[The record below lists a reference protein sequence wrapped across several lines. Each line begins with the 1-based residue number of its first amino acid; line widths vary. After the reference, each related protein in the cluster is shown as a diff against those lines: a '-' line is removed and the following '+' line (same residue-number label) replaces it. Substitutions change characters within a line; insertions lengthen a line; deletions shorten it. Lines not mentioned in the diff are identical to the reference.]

1 MLEFAGEVIL
11 VSLSGVLSPGPLF
24 FANLIYGSKEGYR
37 SGIKIAFGHTIVELP
52 LIMLLVMGLTQIPYA
67 DFTSIGNLNI
77 IGIVGGVLVVIF
89 ATSNNLVIGSLSSPE
104 VENQEPEQISAQIT
118 QAREDIENELKK
130 QGEIM
135 TNAIKQQFGF
145 ENVQS
150 NLSQAYQDSFAG
162 GLESAKNQV
171 QSADSALEDS
181 VISLLRS
188 GQQLISAS
196 QNESIVLDNNS
207 RVILNNFGET
217 LSNLSI
223 TTNELQSQL
232 S

>member
-1 MLEFAGEVIL
+1 MHYV
-11 VSLSGVLSPGPLF
+11 
-24 FANLIYGSKEGYR
+24 
-37 SGIKIAFGHTIVELP
+37 HH
-52 LIMLLVMGLTQIPYA
+52 
-67 DFTSIGNLNI
+67 I
-77 IGIVGGVLVVIF
+77 IGIVGGILVVIF
-89 ATSNNLVIGSLSSPE
+89 ATSNNLVIRSLSSPE

-135 TNAIKQQFGF
+135 TNAIKKQFGF

-150 NLSQAYQDSFAG
+150 NLSQAYQVSFTG
-162 GLESAKNQV
+162 ELESAKNQV
-171 QSADSALEDS
+171 RSADSALEDS
-181 VISLLRS
+181 VISLLKS

-207 RVILNNFGET
+207 RAILNNFGET

-232 S
+232 P

>member
-1 MLEFAGEVIL
+1 MQLQ
-11 VSLSGVLSPGPLF
+11 
-24 FANLIYGSKEGYR
+24 IY
-37 SGIKIAFGHTIVELP
+37 
-52 LIMLLVMGLTQIPYA
+52 
-67 DFTSIGNLNI
+67 
-77 IGIVGGVLVVIF
+77 
-89 ATSNNLVIGSLSSPE
+89 LVIGSLSSPE

-118 QAREDIENELKK
+118 QAREAIENELKK
-130 QGEIM
+130 QGEIL
-135 TNAIKQQFGF
+135 TEAIKQQFGF

-150 NLSQAYQDSFAG
+150 NLSQAYQVSFTG
-162 GLESAKNQV
+162 ELESAKNQV
-171 QSADSALEDS
+171 RSADSALEDS
-181 VISLLRS
+181 VISLLKS

-207 RVILNNFGET
+207 RAILNNFGET

>member
-1 MLEFAGEVIL
+1 M
-11 VSLSGVLSPGPLF
+11 
-24 FANLIYGSKEGYR
+24 YYYR
-37 SGIKIAFGHTIVELP
+37 H
-52 LIMLLVMGLTQIPYA
+52 
-67 DFTSIGNLNI
+67 I
-77 IGIVGGVLVVIF
+77 IGLFGGTLVVIF

-104 VENQEPEQISAQIT
+104 VENQEPEQITAQIT
-118 QAREDIENELKK
+118 QAREAIENELKK
-130 QGEIM
+130 QGELM
-135 TNAIKQQFGF
+135 TNAIKEQFGF

-150 NLSQAYQDSFAG
+150 NLSQAYQDSFTG
-162 GLESAKNQV
+162 ELDSSNNQIRSAE
-171 QSADSALEDS
+171 SALEES
-181 VISLLRS
+181 VISLLKS

>member
-1 MLEFAGEVIL
+1 MHYYLHL
-11 VSLSGVLSPGPLF
+11 
-24 FANLIYGSKEGYR
+24 
-37 SGIKIAFGHTIVELP
+37 
-52 LIMLLVMGLTQIPYA
+52 
-67 DFTSIGNLNI
+67 
-77 IGIVGGVLVVIF
+77 IGIFGGILVVIF
-89 ATSNNLVIGSLSSPE
+89 ATSNILVIGSLSSPE

-118 QAREDIENELKK
+118 QAREAIENELKK
-130 QGEIM
+130 QGEIL
-135 TNAIKQQFGF
+135 TEAIKQQFGF

-150 NLSQAYQDSFAG
+150 NLSQAYQVSFTG
-162 GLESAKNQV
+162 ELESAKNQV
-171 QSADSALEDS
+171 RSADSALEDS
-181 VISLLRS
+181 VISLLKS

-207 RVILNNFGET
+207 RAILNNFGET

>member
-1 MLEFAGEVIL
+1 M
-11 VSLSGVLSPGPLF
+11 
-24 FANLIYGSKEGYR
+24 YYYR
-37 SGIKIAFGHTIVELP
+37 H
-52 LIMLLVMGLTQIPYA
+52 
-67 DFTSIGNLNI
+67 I
-77 IGIVGGVLVVIF
+77 IGLFGGILVVIF
-89 ATSNNLVIGSLSSPE
+89 ATSSNLVIGSLSSPE
-104 VENQEPEQISAQIT
+104 VENQEPEQITAQIT
-118 QAREDIENELKK
+118 QAREEIENELKK

-135 TNAIKQQFGF
+135 TNAIREQFGF

-150 NLSQAYQDSFAG
+150 NLSQAYQDSFTG
-162 GLESAKNQV
+162 ELDSANNQIR
-171 QSADSALEDS
+171 SAESALEES
-181 VISLLRS
+181 VISLLKS

>member
-1 MLEFAGEVIL
+1 MHYNHRIVGIFGAILLVIL
-11 VSLSGVLSPGPLF
+11 
-24 FANLIYGSKEGYR
+24 
-37 SGIKIAFGHTIVELP
+37 
-52 LIMLLVMGLTQIPYA
+52 
-67 DFTSIGNLNI
+67 
-77 IGIVGGVLVVIF
+77 
-89 ATSNNLVIGSLSSPE
+89 ATSSNLAIGSLSSPE
-104 VENQEPEQISAQIT
+104 VASQEPEQISAQIM

-130 QGEIM
+130 QGEIL
-135 TNAIKQQFGF
+135 TNVIRQQFGF

-150 NLSQAYQDSFAG
+150 NLSQAYQGSFAG
-162 GLESAKNQV
+162 ELESAKNQV
-171 QSADSALEDS
+171 RSVDSALGDS
-181 VISLLRS
+181 IISLLRT
-188 GQQLISAS
+188 GQQLISTS

>member
-1 MLEFAGEVIL
+1 MHYHRHL
-11 VSLSGVLSPGPLF
+11 
-24 FANLIYGSKEGYR
+24 
-37 SGIKIAFGHTIVELP
+37 
-52 LIMLLVMGLTQIPYA
+52 
-67 DFTSIGNLNI
+67 
-77 IGIVGGVLVVIF
+77 IGIFGGILVVIF
-89 ATSNNLVIGSLSSPE
+89 ATSNNLVIRSLSSPE

-135 TNAIKQQFGF
+135 TNAIKKQFGF

-150 NLSQAYQDSFAG
+150 NLSQAYQVSFTG
-162 GLESAKNQV
+162 ELESAKNQV
-171 QSADSALEDS
+171 RSADSALEDS
-181 VISLLRS
+181 VISLLKS

-207 RVILNNFGET
+207 RAILNNFGET

-232 S
+232 P

>member
-1 MLEFAGEVIL
+1 MHYHRHL
-11 VSLSGVLSPGPLF
+11 
-24 FANLIYGSKEGYR
+24 
-37 SGIKIAFGHTIVELP
+37 
-52 LIMLLVMGLTQIPYA
+52 
-67 DFTSIGNLNI
+67 
-77 IGIVGGVLVVIF
+77 IGIFGGILVVIF
-89 ATSNNLVIGSLSSPE
+89 ATSNNLVIRSLSSPE
-104 VENQEPEQISAQIT
+104 VENQEPEQITAQIT

-135 TNAIKQQFGF
+135 TNAIKKQFGF

-150 NLSQAYQDSFAG
+150 NLSQAYQVSFTG
-162 GLESAKNQV
+162 ELESAKNQV
-171 QSADSALEDS
+171 RSADSALEDS
-181 VISLLRS
+181 VISLLKS

-207 RVILNNFGET
+207 RAILNNFGET

-232 S
+232 P